1 MTFLLAAHNMCRKG
15 ATMKITKSD
24 FGITNTGEN
33 IHLYHLENNSG
44 AYVEVIDFGCRLV
57 KIVVPD
63 RDGNMR
69 DVCLGLDTM
78 DGYEK
83 IAEENRV
90 NIEEIKSMKN
100 SIIESNAHYDKV
112 IDELNKKINTIS
124 TELVEARKRTSVL
137 RSSQCYSS
145 RDMNSVVR
153 YANEIEELKNE
164 LEEEKKKHYNEMKK
178 AEEDIAK
185 IKMQL
190 AEDTFKKDDEIIKL
204 KNTNKKYYT
213 ILVDKGL
220 IKK

>member
-1 MTFLLAAHNMCRKG
+1 
-15 ATMKITKSD
+15 
-24 FGITNTGEN
+24 
-33 IHLYHLENNSG
+33 
-44 AYVEVIDFGCRLV
+44 
-57 KIVVPD
+57 
-63 RDGNMR
+63 
-69 DVCLGLDTM
+69 
-78 DGYEK
+78 
-83 IAEENRV
+83 
-90 NIEEIKSMKN
+90 
-100 SIIESNAHYDKV
+100 
-112 IDELNKKINTIS
+112 
-124 TELVEARKRTSVL
+124 
-137 RSSQCYSS
+137 
-145 RDMNSVVR
+145 MNSAVR

>member
-1 MTFLLAAHNMCRKG
+1 
-15 ATMKITKSD
+15 MKEM
-24 FGITNTGEN
+24 EN
-33 IHLYHLENNSG
+33 
-44 AYVEVIDFGCRLV
+44 
-57 KIVVPD
+57 
-63 RDGNMR
+63 
-69 DVCLGLDTM
+69 TM

-145 RDMNSVVR
+145 RDMNSAVR